1 MNAPANNAPSNSA
14 PSNPQPM
21 RQVPVWLWALP
32 PLMIVVSAPLWL
44 HLFEPALFIA
54 INQACLR
61 VAVPVWTALSLLGNA
76 WAILGLTAPLIVL
89 APRLLWA
96 WLCAAPFA
104 IVFSRGGKALLESP
118 RPAAEIDNNQM
129 HIVGEVLHNVSM
141 PSGHTL
147 TAFAVASG
155 IYFSLPSERRWQH
168 SWLFLLAA
176 GAGLSRIALGA
187 HWPGD
192 VAVGASLGLLSGML
206 GQWLL
211 ARLDSKHLRP
221 TAWSLRLLAVLL
233 LAALYHLLADEL
245 DFEENHAV
253 QGVLALVALVSLMA
267 FAIQNLRV
275 LRQAKRANQPVPLP
289 EEA

>member
-1 MNAPANNAPSNSA
+1 MNTPINSA
-14 PSNPQPM
+14 PSISQPM

-32 PLMIVVSAPLWL
+32 PLIIVAAAPLWL
-44 HLFEPALFIA
+44 HLFEPAMFIA
-54 INQACLR
+54 MNQACLR
-61 VAVPVWTALSLLGNA
+61 VAVPVWTGLSMLGNA

-155 IYFSLPSERRWQH
+155 IYFALTPTRRWRH
-168 SWLFLLAA
+168 GWLFVLAA
-176 GAGLSRIALGA
+176 GAGLSRIAVGA

-211 ARLDSKHLRP
+211 VRLDPKHLRP
-221 TAWSLRLLAVLL
+221 TAWSLRLLAVFL
-233 LAALYHLLADEL
+233 LAALYHLLANEL
-245 DFEENHAV
+245 DFEENHAA
-253 QGVLALVALVSLMA
+253 QGVLAVVVLISLVA
-267 FAIQNLRV
+267 FAIQNLRA
-275 LRQAKRANQPVPLP
+275 LRQAKRVKLAMSLPV
-289 EEA
+289 ET